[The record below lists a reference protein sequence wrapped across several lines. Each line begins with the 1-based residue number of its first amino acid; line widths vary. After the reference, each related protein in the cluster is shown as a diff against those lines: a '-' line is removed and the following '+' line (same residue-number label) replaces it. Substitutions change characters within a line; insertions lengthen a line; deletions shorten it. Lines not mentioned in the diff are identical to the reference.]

1 MSNNLN
7 AAGLI
12 SSLPAILGYQ
22 VTDSIVAVMLK
33 RHDGQEVIDVV
44 LRVSIDC
51 STEEIATMP
60 QAAARS
66 ARNTAGAIL
75 IAVAGGD
82 HDTHAGDLRDALRN
96 SLIDLDIP
104 VRTRL
109 SVPTTAEPSLWT
121 DIDTGR
127 SGITAAWTD
136 STAAAER
143 VFHGKAVA
151 ASREALVA
159 EFAPAEPA
167 TPQAHHADMESLI
180 HAGEELAAIIAGTG
194 QPNADLASR
203 LATAITLHPRLRD
216 AHLLLGLDHTER
228 TAALWTGLA
237 RHMRGLARAHAAT
250 IAGFYYYLAGDGPR
264 TGIAI
269 DTANRS
275 ATATGNKPLTLTALL
290 DSTLQAGISPHELR
304 SVAIEALAAEGRT

>member
-82 HDTHAGDLRDALRN
+82 HDTHAGDLLDALRN

-104 VRTRL
+104 VQRQ
-109 SVPTTAEPSLWT
+109 
-121 DIDTGR
+121 
-127 SGITAAWTD
+127 
-136 STAAAER
+136 R
-143 VFHGKAVA
+143 VAFGLQH
-151 ASREALVA
+151 
-159 EFAPAEPA
+159 
-167 TPQAHHADMESLI
+167 
-180 HAGEELAAIIAGTG
+180 IAG
-194 QPNADLASR
+194 SR
-203 LATAITLHPRLRD
+203 LAQPDQFPAQVAPGIGLFFWIPGARGWWVAPRR
-216 AHLLLGLDHTER
+216 
-228 TAALWTGLA
+228 
-237 RHMRGLARAHAAT
+237 
-250 IAGFYYYLAGDGPR
+250 
-264 TGIAI
+264 
-269 DTANRS
+269 
-275 ATATGNKPLTLTALL
+275 
-290 DSTLQAGISPHELR
+290 QAGNGVNGS
-304 SVAIEALAAEGRT
+304 